1 MAVEKRKALGKG
13 ISSLMETNETN
24 IVSENSGAQVLELDI
39 NKVSPNVNQPRTSF
53 SDESIEELADS
64 IKEIGII
71 QPITVKDNGEYYE
84 IVTGERRWR
93 AARVA
98 GLDKIPAIVV
108 TYDELKSVEA
118 ALIENVQRE
127 DLNPVDEAKTYK
139 RLADEFGLKQEDI
152 AKKVGK
158 SRVTITNAIR
168 LLNLDER
175 VLMLLQSKMLTS
187 GQVRPLISLEN
198 GDAQFTL
205 AEQIIEEGLSARQ
218 VEEIIK
224 KAKEEPVEKQE
235 PLHEQ
240 RSNPDVA
247 RACLEI
253 AKDLKSILGTK
264 VRITNGKNKGKIEI
278 EYYSPEEL
286 DRIVGLIKRNM

>member
-24 IVSENSGAQVLELDI
+24 IVSKNSGAQVLELDI
-39 NKVSPNVNQPRTSF
+39 NKVSPNVNQPRTTF